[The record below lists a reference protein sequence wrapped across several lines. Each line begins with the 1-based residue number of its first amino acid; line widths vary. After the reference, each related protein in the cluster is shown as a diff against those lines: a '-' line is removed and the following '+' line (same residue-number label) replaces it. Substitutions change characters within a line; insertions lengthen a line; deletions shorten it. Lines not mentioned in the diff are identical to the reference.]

1 MGKGYFTLLVSF
13 ALGAASGSAIAWII
27 SNEKAQR
34 DFEQKLNSVREE
46 YKKYYSNQ
54 TVEEHN
60 EDYHDSDFIEDQ
72 VSGGDFNSYVSS
84 DGDFN
89 SYVSLAKTY
98 DEPIDYTAF
107 SQANDDQGPVV
118 ITSEE
123 YSEEEEYTKLEI
135 NFFEDGESYILT
147 DETYDPIDDIS
158 KIVSKRDL
166 EEFISQSDEDELFT
180 KCESKKCMYSIMK
193 NGITWEEFLRGH
205 PIILDTRY

>member
-1 MGKGYFTLLVSF
+1 MSKGYFTLLVSF

-54 TVEEHN
+54 TVEEHDD
-60 EDYHDSDFIEDQ
+60 DYHDSDFIEDQ
-72 VSGGDFNSYVSS
+72 VSDGDVNSYS
-84 DGDFN
+84 
-89 SYVSLAKTY
+89 SLAKAY

-166 EEFISQSDEDELFT
+166 EEFIYQSDEDELFT

>member
-13 ALGAASGSAIAWII
+13 ALGVASGSAIAWII

-54 TVEEHN
+54 TVEERDD
-60 EDYHDSDFIEDQ
+60 DYCDSDFIEDQ
-72 VSGGDFNSYVSS
+72 VSDGDVNSYT
-84 DGDFN
+84 
-89 SYVSLAKTY
+89 SLAKTY

-147 DETYDPIDDIS
+147 DETYDPIDDVS

-166 EEFISQSDEDELFT
+166 EEFIYQSDEDELFT